1 MYTINHDKKREK
13 ENRAINERKHGENVE
28 AQSTW

>member
-1 MYTINHDKKREK
+1 MIKRGEK
-13 ENRAINERKHGENVE
+13 ENRAIKERKHGENVE